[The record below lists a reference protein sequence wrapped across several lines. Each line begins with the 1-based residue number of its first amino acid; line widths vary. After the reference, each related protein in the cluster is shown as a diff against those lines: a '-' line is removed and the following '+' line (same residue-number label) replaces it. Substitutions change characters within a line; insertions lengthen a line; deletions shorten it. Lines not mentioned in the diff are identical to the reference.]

1 HYPVVTLCHVFG
13 VHRSSYRYWKNRPE
27 KPDCRR
33 AVLRSQVLELHGI
46 SHGSAGARSIATMAT
61 RRGYQMGRWLAG
73 RLMKELGLV
82 SCQQPT
88 HRYKRS
94 GHEHVAIPKSP
105 TDRIKNDHR
114 DAISLAR
121 LLRAGELTPVWIPD
135 LTHEAMRD
143 LIRARAAAKRDSR
156 VARQRILSM
165 LLRTDKHY
173 AGKHWT
179 GKHRTWLANQS
190 FSQPSQQIA
199 FQHYCQSLEQ
209 IEDRILQLDQEISR
223 LLPEWSLCNLVCQ
236 LQALKGVGQLIA
248 ITLVAELGDF
258 SRFSNP
264 KQLMAFL
271 GLVPGEYSSGNSIRP
286 RGITKVGNSE
296 LRRLLYEA
304 AWSYRT
310 PAKVG
315 AWLIYYRPDSVTQ
328 YSKDIAWKAQQRLCS
343 RYRSLTAKGKKSQVA
358 ITAVARELT
367 GFMWDIALAAQSSF
381 SQQKQN

>member
-1 HYPVVTLCHVFG
+1 MSQKYLIRIAELERLLSEQAEALRQKDQQLSLVEETEAF
-13 VHRSSYRYWKNRPE
+13 
-27 KPDCRR
+27 
-33 AVLRSQVLELHGI
+33 LRSAL
-46 SHGSAGARSIATMAT
+46 T
-61 RRGYQMGRWLAG
+61 RAEEKIEEDER
-73 RLMKELGLV
+73 EI
-82 SCQQPT
+82 
-88 HRYKRS
+88 
-94 GHEHVAIPKSP
+94 EH
-105 TDRIKNDHR
+105 
-114 DAISLAR
+114 
-121 LLRAGELTPVWIPD
+121 LRA
-135 LTHEAMRD
+135 
-143 LIRARAAAKRDSR
+143 
-156 VARQRILSM
+156 
-165 LLRTDKHY
+165 
-173 AGKHWT
+173 
-179 GKHRTWLANQS
+179 
-190 FSQPSQQIA
+190 
-199 FQHYCQSLEQ
+199 Q
-209 IEDRILQLDQEISR
+209 IEKLRRMLFGTRSEKLRREVEQAEALLKQREQESDRYSGREDDPLVPRQLRQSRHRRPLPAHLPREIYR

-236 LQALKGVGQLIA
+236 LQALKGVGQLTA

-258 SRFSNP
+258 SRFSSP